1 MREADQRWSYN
12 LLSRTVFTCMCVA
25 LSRKVRS
32 QTKSARLLRTSTE
45 LLLQIRLLLPLEL
58 LLSELLL
65 NTRLCP
71 VAPVS
76 MLPYAVEDEE
86 SKQVL
91 DNAEEKR
98 CRLCLGGDEDGPLVQ
113 PCACRGTAKWVQR
126 EPQREPPL
134 DHRWQALSSLPA
146 TRPWHPRSRAP
157 STSHPADHRRCLPRR
172 SRLSTL

>member
-1 MREADQRWSYN
+1 MVVQSIIPYSIYVHVCR
-12 LLSRTVFTCMCVA
+12 A
-25 LSRKVRS
+25 LAQSTGS

-86 SKQVL
+86 NKQVL

-134 DHRWQALSSLPA
+134 DHRWQALVSILAP
-146 TRPWHPRSRAP
+146 TRPWHPRSAP
-157 STSHPADHRRCLPRR
+157 STSHPERT
-172 SRLSTL
+172 SVQENRLNP